1 MAWPGLSV
9 AADSLSAIKYAKVT
23 PVRNETGLA
32 VDFITEGEYP
42 CYGNDDDRVDRIAV
56 EIVTSSLWSSKSTR
70 FIKMRAIR
78 FRRSRLHLM

>member
-1 MAWPGLSV
+1 M
-9 AADSLSAIKYAKVT
+9 
-23 PVRNETGLA
+23 RNETGLA

-56 EIVTSSLWSSKSTR
+56 EIVDKFFVELKSTR